1 MSLMH
6 VHAEKSFQGLQ
17 PTSIENLIT
26 NMFDRTFMV
35 FNVFVEDPRACLKL
49 NEQVYRA
56 VDQAGTLSQKAV
68 YSNLVK
74 MVRRIQNK
82 ELFLDEVPHENVLC
96 WILKETSDLTY
107 ADISG
112 LMGLDHD
119 DVKRTIAGVRGQLLS

>member
-6 VHAEKSFQGLQ
+6 VHAEENFQGLQ

-26 NMFDRTFMV
+26 DMFDRTFMV
-35 FNVFVEDPRACLKL
+35 FNLFVDDPRACLKL

-56 VDQAGTLSQKAV
+56 VDQAGILSQKAV

-96 WILKETSDLTY
+96 WILKETCDLTY

-112 LMGLDHD
+112 LMGLDRE
-119 DVKRTIAGVRGQLLS
+119 DVKSTIASVRGRLLS